1 MFIMAYKDTQYLW
14 EAESCVGSGG
24 GGLFTGIRVAGVAW
38 QLLANSRDRLCRNPS
53 VQAGVKHGLGLP
65 LQYVV
70 GEKGNFA

>member
-14 EAESCVGSGG
+14 EAESWVGNGG

-38 QLLANSRDRLCRNPS
+38 QLLAHGRDRLWRSPG

-65 LQYVV
+65 CSMW
-70 GEKGNFA
+70 